1 MLSILSGMS
10 NPAKP
15 DLTDDEG
22 GTDEGAGTVEAADAP
37 AAAELDPSVTDDAAG
52 GADTTADDA
61 DAAAGAGTDGGAVAA
76 ADADAGRADSSAPA
90 ASSSSGTASS
100 SSGTASSAARSSSA
114 AARST
119 GATSAPKKVLPPK
132 AKAKSKV
139 AAGNSQITPSRH
151 TPSQPTAARRPPS
164 PRWVPVL
171 MFALWGVGLLLIVLN
186 YMGVLPGAEDAG
198 NGWYLVAGLVS
209 ILGGIMV
216 ATQYH

>member
-22 GTDEGAGTVEAADAP
+22 GTDEGAGTVDAADAP
-37 AAAELDPSVTDDAAG
+37 AAAEPDPSVTGDAAG
-52 GADTTADDA
+52 DDDTTADDA
-61 DAAAGAGTDGGAVAA
+61 AAGADTDSGT
-76 ADADAGRADSSAPA
+76 ADASAPS

-100 SSGTASSAARSSSA
+100 SSGTASSGSGAARSSGA

-171 MFALWGVGLLLIVLN
+171 MFALWAVGLLLIVLN

>member
-1 MLSILSGMS
+1 MLSILSGMA

-15 DLTDDEG
+15 ELTDDEG
-22 GTDEGAGTVEAADAP
+22 GTDGVADAVDAADTGPATGSDPTVTDTTDATDGTDEGAAAGADVDAISGTATGDAATTAASSDAASTSATASADAP
-37 AAAELDPSVTDDAAG
+37 AA
-52 GADTTADDA
+52 
-61 DAAAGAGTDGGAVAA
+61 
-76 ADADAGRADSSAPA
+76 SAA
-90 ASSSSGTASS
+90 ASSGSST
-100 SSGTASSAARSSSA
+100 ARSA
-114 AARST
+114 

-132 AKAKSKV
+132 AKAKAKV

-151 TPSQPTAARRPPS
+151 TPSQPSATRRPPS

-171 MFALWGVGLLLIVLN
+171 MFALWGLGLLLIVLN

>member
-1 MLSILSGMS
+1 
-10 NPAKP
+10 
-15 DLTDDEG
+15 
-22 GTDEGAGTVEAADAP
+22 
-37 AAAELDPSVTDDAAG
+37 VTDDAAG
-52 GADTTADDA
+52 ADDTPA
-61 DAAAGAGTDGGAVAA
+61 TDDAAAGAGTDGGTV
-76 ADADAGRADSSAPA
+76 ADADAGAAAETGAGSADPSAPA

-100 SSGTASSAARSSSA
+100 GSGPARSSGA

-151 TPSQPTAARRPPS
+151 TPSQPTAARRSPS

-171 MFALWGVGLLLIVLN
+171 MFALWAVGLLLIVLN